1 MEPDLEQYVR
11 LKCQGLSFLG
21 TTSDGR
27 AIVFGNI
34 VPPTWTMGDTFQGN
48 GQLHITVQP
57 VHNYKL
63 FMIDKPSV
71 PRWLENMT
79 PCSRGASMAARTRK
93 KEPRQANSGSSSAT
107 VAIFDCPDT

>member
-57 VHNYKL
+57 LHNYKFVGVVDDNL
-63 FMIDKPSV
+63 VALAGDGVDGKRVDYAAGSLGNVLGI
-71 PRWLENMT
+71 LEQLLIQ
-79 PCSRGASMAARTRK
+79 S
-93 KEPRQANSGSSSAT
+93 
-107 VAIFDCPDT
+107 